1 MCWLSGSCYTYS
13 SIGKPIWVQCW
24 REKETKEMKNTNS
37 FGLSSL
43 SLKAFKFN
51 RNCKLVSAACIWQGR
66 NCDIFMIWIYILEYL
81 RGFWLENIYDIRVD
95 LSDFIQL
102 LSIYIWI
109 LQSSFMFLFFMRFFG
124 FFLLTKFFS
133 IYSPVACVSV
143 IRLESSTIAP
153 SNRRAFFNISITTAT
168 TRKKPTKFLRDSKTI
183 FLLME
188 KTCENFVEK

>member
-24 REKETKEMKNTNS
+24 REKERQEVKNTSS

-51 RNCKLVSAACIWQGR
+51 QNCKLTSAATRLQLLYLV
-66 NCDIFMIWIYILEYL
+66 FMIWIYILEYL
-81 RGFWLENIYDIRVD
+81 RGFWLENIYDIIVD

-109 LQSSFMFLFFMRFFG
+109 LQSSFMFLIFMRFFG
-124 FFLLTKFFS
+124 FSLLTKFFC

-168 TRKKPTKFLRDSKTI
+168 TRKKRTKFLRDSKTI

>member
-1 MCWLSGSCYTYS
+1 
-13 SIGKPIWVQCW
+13 
-24 REKETKEMKNTNS
+24 MKNTNS

-51 RNCKLVSAACIWQGR
+51 QNCKLTSAACIWQGR
-66 NCDIFMIWIYILEYL
+66 NCDVFMIWIYILEYL
-81 RGFWLENIYDIRVD
+81 RGFWLANIYDIRVD
-95 LSDFIQL
+95 LSDYIQL

-109 LQSSFMFLFFMRFFG
+109 LQISFMFLIFMRFFSFSLLPP
-124 FFLLTKFFS
+124 FFC

-168 TRKKPTKFLRDSKTI
+168 TRKKLR
-183 FLLME
+183 
-188 KTCENFVEK
+188 NFCAIQKRFFS